1 MTQYSYVKNP
11 SGHVQFESEKELYRF
26 LEDRVFSWWKF
37 SKQVEFAPSCCV
49 DYLLY
54 HGTRPVLVEVKNWFL
69 RIKDMQQILKYYVHA
84 VERYGEDNFT
94 LIVIAGGIEGPRR
107 KILEKLGVKV
117 VLTKNLVNHYEH
129 ER

>member
-11 SGHVQFESEKELYRF
+11 SGHVQFENEQELYHF
-26 LEDRVFSWWKF
+26 LEDKVFSWWKF
-37 SKQVEFAPSCCV
+37 SKQVEFAPSCRV

-94 LIVIAGGIEGPRR
+94 LIVIAGGIEEPRR
-107 KILEKLGVKV
+107 KILEKLGVRV
-117 VLTKNLVNHYEH
+117 VLTKNLVEHYER